1 MSCDSNKNSEEI
13 SFVTNNDGIILQ
25 KSLKKALSEKGNIFY
40 RKKLLNLSQLKRSL
54 FTSMIRLFDETY

>member
-1 MSCDSNKNSEEI
+1 VSCDSNKNSEEI